1 MLNKIVAIAA
11 NFDLMMFRF
20 QDLVK
25 IWSSRLL
32 NFKIIVGLEWEMFN
46 QSPSFSPV
54 IVISSVFK
62 LVVSNKIVRIAKN
75 LDSMM
80 F

>member
-1 MLNKIVAIAA
+1 MNKIVAIAA

-62 LVVSNKIVRIAKN
+62 VVVSNKIVRIAKN